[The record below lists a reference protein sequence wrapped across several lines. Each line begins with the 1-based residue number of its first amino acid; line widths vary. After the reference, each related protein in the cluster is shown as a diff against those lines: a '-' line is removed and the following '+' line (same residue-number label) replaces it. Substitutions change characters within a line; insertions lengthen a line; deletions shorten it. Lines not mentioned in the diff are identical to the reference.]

1 MDRTKETLKHAE
13 FRTKGKWYLALEVDS
28 FLDQLSVSL
37 EEDARETEELEEKLR
52 TLRQENARL
61 EEELKEAQGKLER
74 WKEQSAEERQR
85 RVCQELEQERDLLI
99 QDIKALRQFRESFRD
114 AVAQDAERLIQQME
128 ELVSSKLL

>member
-1 MDRTKETLKHAE
+1 MDRTKETLKHVE

-37 EEDARETEELEEKLR
+37 EEDARETEELEDKLR
-52 TLRQENARL
+52 VSRQENARL